1 MGNDKRKGPG
11 SSVGGVLWEGGG
23 GNVESIFRTASYV
36 PGLRGQAL
44 EFTFD
49 AVVSGSPWNF
59 QDIFKMGLMKKL
71 AVDTGWLLR
80 GEPESV
86 CSVAKQTSHFILSY
100 QGSFHPPVF

>member
-1 MGNDKRKGPG
+1 M
-11 SSVGGVLWEGGG
+11 GGVLWEGGG
-23 GNVESIFRTASYV
+23 GNVESVFRTASYV

-49 AVVSGSPWNF
+49 TVVSGSPWNF

-80 GEPESV
+80 GEPGSV
-86 CSVAKQTSHFILSY
+86 SPMVRQMSRSCSVLS
-100 QGSFHPPVF
+100 G

>member
-49 AVVSGSPWNF
+49 AVVSGSP
-59 QDIFKMGLMKKL
+59 
-71 AVDTGWLLR
+71 
-80 GEPESV
+80 
-86 CSVAKQTSHFILSY
+86 
-100 QGSFHPPVF
+100 

>member
-1 MGNDKRKGPG
+1 M
-11 SSVGGVLWEGGG
+11 GGVLWEGGG

-36 PGLRGQAL
+36 PGLRDQAL

-59 QDIFKMGLMKKL
+59 QDILKMGLMKKL
-71 AVDTGWLLR
+71 AVDSGWLLR

-86 CSVAKQTSHFILSY
+86 CSVVKQISHFYFVLS
-100 QGSFHPPVF
+100 G